1 MVGVIRPTAERV
13 LQNIQSTYQYFQT
26 KYPQHTFDIWLGLY
40 KSDLMKPIA
49 EAGYN
54 CIWLDPI
61 SETDIL
67 PAHRLPPPNVNRW
80 RMLFSMHTV
89 LRSIPAIDSYDM
101 VLRLRS
107 DIEICALELH
117 PVLDSTSY
125 YVVMDEPTTCIDN
138 LGYGTPSVML
148 SIWNL
153 EHADTKELLKTK
165 NNEEFLF
172 TITKLLSYSV
182 VPFRFHSKLYQSS
195 DDVFDG
201 VKQWSKR
208 NREWIYDGKNL
219 LKL

>member
-13 LQNIQSTYQYFQT
+13 LQNIQSTLHYFTT
-26 KYPQHTFDIWLGLY
+26 KYPQHTFDLWLGLY
-40 KSDLMKPIA
+40 KSNLMKPIE

-61 SETDIL
+61 LDADIP
-67 PAHRLPPPNVNRW
+67 PAHHLPPPNVNRY

-89 LRSIPAIDSYDM
+89 LRSIPLLESYDM

-107 DIEICALELH
+107 DIEICALEIH
-117 PVLDSTSY
+117 PSLSSSSY

-138 LGYGTPSVML
+138 IGYGTPSVML
-148 SIWNL
+148 SMWNL
-153 EHADTKELLKTK
+153 EHSLNTDLLKTK

-172 TITKLLSYSV
+172 TITKLLSYSIT
-182 VPFRFHSKLYQSS
+182 PFLFHSKLYQTS
-195 DDVFDG
+195 DKLFDG
-201 VKQWSKR
+201 VKQWSRR
-208 NREWIYDGKNL
+208 NREWIYDGKRL